1 MNTIRFQWIWS
12 DLDCKTLMNPIRFHW
27 IWSDL
32 SLKISWTPS
41 NPIVF
46 DQIWYLKP
54 HESHQIPLDLSRP
67 HHSLPFSLFHF
78 YSMRLS
84 QSKDLTRS
92 SWNLI
97 TPGVRCN
104 LTPMRSNWA
113 GVSSDGLISLHL
125 TSPFVIVEAL
135 LSLSLHDFS
144 PDDVGFSSLMDLIT
158 SSILSMIIFPIFLI
172 SHIITSTNASTP
184 KMANSMMP
192 PMADDQK
199 LMLMNGCSGMVSH
212 EEHGAH

>member
-1 MNTIRFQWIWS
+1 
-12 DLDCKTLMNPIRFHW
+12 MNPIRFHW
-27 IWSDL
+27 ISSYL
-32 SLKISWTPS
+32 SLKISWITS
-41 NPIVF
+41 DPIGF

-54 HESHQIPLDLSRP
+54 HASHQNPLDLSFPIVIPTIP

-78 YSMRLS
+78 YSIHLS

-92 SWNLI
+92 WWNLKRL
-97 TPGVRCN
+97 GVRGN
-104 LTPMRSNWA
+104 VTPMFSNWA
-113 GVSSDGLISLHL
+113 GVGPDGLISLHL
-125 TSPFVIVEAL
+125 TSPLAIVEAL
-135 LSLSLHDFS
+135 LSLSSHDFS

-172 SHIITSTNASTP
+172 SHIITSTNASTNASNP

-212 EEHGAH
+212 EEHGVH

>member
-1 MNTIRFQWIWS
+1 
-12 DLDCKTLMNPIRFHW
+12 MNPIRFHW

-32 SLKISWTPS
+32 SLKISWIPS

-54 HESHQIPLDLSRP
+54 HESHQIPLDLSFPIVIPTIP

-78 YSMRLS
+78 YSIHLS

-97 TPGVRCN
+97 TRGVRGN
-104 LTPMRSNWA
+104 LTPMLSNWA
-113 GVSSDGLISLHL
+113 GVRSDGLISLHL

-135 LSLSLHDFS
+135 LSLSSHDFS

-212 EEHGAH
+212 EEHGVH